1 MAHSPPV
8 ERLNARSQAL
18 RQRRIA
24 VLSTPAA
31 GNGED
36 APRLRRTID
45 QSCRDRNVVLTEE
58 LRRLAMIFD
67 QTDAPLSVSE
77 VWTRARDMGLRA
89 SRSLVYVLIRSLVAS
104 RVLIIAENGHAIR
117 YATPLATR
125 LEVREDG
132 GRSVTPIED
141 PMAIEGLIAA
151 LLRTGRKVDGYDIV
165 VDLIARDSPGPD
177 AGKR

>member
-1 MAHSPPV
+1 
-8 ERLNARSQAL
+8 
-18 RQRRIA
+18 
-24 VLSTPAA
+24 
-31 GNGED
+31 
-36 APRLRRTID
+36 
-45 QSCRDRNVVLTEE
+45 
-58 LRRLAMIFD
+58 MIFD